1 MLRLTELRYCRAEDD
16 EAVTTVAEADVTAL
30 AQGWPVR
37 EFAWHPHQGNY
48 PGRFVLSPSVAAKRT
63 RSAAEEVRLL
73 G

>member
-16 EAVTTVAEADVTAL
+16 EAVTTVAEADVTAW
-30 AQGWPVR
+30 AQGVPVR

-63 RSAAEEVRLL
+63 RSAAEEIRLL